1 MARDGAH
8 APGAAPYSVTFSDAR
23 VVARSERV
31 RASNGNA
38 PASSARTPSR
48 GIAVATTSDGVALAA
63 YVVGGD
69 IEVTR
74 IRPDDGVPFDPTR
87 LRLSSAFDD
96 GDGAPDFS
104 AAHVCWCAHGIDE
117 RDVAV
122 LVATCAAGDIHVI
135 DIVALDDGSI
145 AIAGLTRLEMPH
157 SSLSVC
163 PVEYPLLAVA
173 TRDSVE
179 VLDLRLRRRG
189 DDAMRREP
197 FATVRHERGGAAAAD
212 DDDDGTVEGGAGR
225 GVWRGRLAWLT
236 MRPSSDEYVGP
247 MYAVAFASVVS
258 RGGSRRDGDGS
269 RRDGNGEG
277 DRDGDGDVL
286 RVDVYAWHE
295 ETVRKTT
302 GPNAAPRFLDA
313 HRRIAVPLAGR
324 GELRSMASSGDG
336 VLYFTTDA
344 RTTMPTLSRSGRS
357 VVNAAF
363 AESARTSFG
372 PADISVSTS
381 GDRRGRG
388 DGDGE
393 MPHIRAPVASN
404 PNDDEAFGLPGAFP
418 KSLVFPQL
426 HRHGSSLEM
435 PPSPSYESSGPPAAT
450 AAAAFA
456 VEFNPGRRRGDVSK
470 NGFVVRVVDLPRGL
484 GRPDVLIPPSP
495 AGESRGGRREVLVG
509 STVGAP
515 RLVAIDASSF
525 DAAANVDLLIAGDSD
540 SGPGGG
546 NGPDRSGGSVRG
558 IDPGV
563 RLCGACRAWQGA
575 GWEGGLALTTTN
587 SSTGASSG
595 SFFFGSVDDAGADAA
610 VSVFRVET
618 TTSNPRR
625 PKSSREATDDVEARA
640 RGGSSPLSADV
651 EARAR
656 EPQPLSAEA
665 IRALSAVGATPG
677 TDLLESL
684 SSKMFEDEKNG
695 AEQSRGESRDGD
707 GVVENI
713 PGESPARAPPRP
725 YPAFEPGKGLGFNP
739 NPNPE
744 GDGVKITR
752 ADAMRSVAAAR
763 SALVDGT
770 GKDGVSASLAALM
783 TGLNAL
789 GRSVEMRMDRVE
801 AALQAQERRLRRIE
815 AAVTD
820 TSDRGKKA

>member
-8 APGAAPYSVTFSDAR
+8 APGVASYSVTFSDAR

-48 GIAVATTSDGVALAA
+48 GIAVATTSNGVALAA

-69 IEVTR
+69 VEVTR
-74 IRPDDGVPFDPTR
+74 IRPADGVPSDPNR

-96 GDGAPDFS
+96 DDDDDDGAPDFS
-104 AAHVCWCAHGIDE
+104 GAHVCWCAHGIDE

-122 LVATCAAGDIHVI
+122 LVATCAAGNIHVV
-135 DIVALDDGSI
+135 DIIALDDGSI

-157 SSLSVC
+157 ASLAVC
-163 PVEYPLLAVA
+163 PAAYPLLAVS

-197 FATVRHERGGAAAAD
+197 FATVRHERG
-212 DDDDGTVEGGAGR
+212 DDGAVEGGAAGGGR
-225 GVWRGRLAWLT
+225 RRELAWLT

-247 MYAVAFASVVS
+247 MYAVASASVVGG
-258 RGGSRRDGDGS
+258 GGSRRDRDGS
-269 RRDGNGEG
+269 RRGGDG
-277 DRDGDGDVL
+277 DGDGDVL

-302 GPNAAPRFLDA
+302 GPETGPRFLDA
-313 HRRIAVPLAGR
+313 HKRIAVPLGSR
-324 GELRSMASSGDG
+324 GELRAMASSGDD

-344 RTTMPTLSRSGRS
+344 RTTMPTLGGASS

-372 PADISVSTS
+372 PADISVSAS
-381 GDRRGRG
+381 GDRQRRG
-388 DGDGE
+388 DEDGE

-404 PNDDEAFGLPGAFP
+404 PNDDDDDDDASGLPGAFP

-426 HRHGSSLEM
+426 HRYGSGLEM
-435 PPSPSYESSGPPAAT
+435 PPFPSSSSSSSRPPA

-456 VEFNPGRRRGDVSK
+456 VEFNPGRRGDVSK

-484 GRPDVLIPPSP
+484 GRPDVLVP
-495 AGESRGGRREVLVG
+495 GRREVLVG

-525 DAAANVDLLIAGDSD
+525 DASTNVDLIVDDPD
-540 SGPGGG
+540 SGLGGG
-546 NGPDRSGGSVRG
+546 KGPSGGSVRG

-563 RLCGACRAWQGA
+563 RLRGACRAWRGA
-575 GWEGGLALTTTN
+575 GWEGGLALTTTAAAGR
-587 SSTGASSG
+587 SFG
-595 SFFFGSVDDAGADAA
+595 SFFFGSVDVADADAA

-625 PKSSREATDDVEARA
+625 PSREATDDV
-640 RGGSSPLSADV
+640 
-651 EARAR
+651 
-656 EPQPLSAEA
+656 Q
-665 IRALSAVGATPG
+665 ATPG
-677 TDLLESL
+677 VDLPESL
-684 SSKMFEDEKNG
+684 SSRFEDVKID
-695 AEQSRGESRDGD
+695 AEQSRGESRGT
-707 GVVENI
+707 
-713 PGESPARAPPRP
+713 PTPATASSGESPARAPPRP
-725 YPAFEPGKGLGFNP
+725 YPAFEPGKARGDASD
-739 NPNPE
+739 PE
-744 GDGVKITR
+744 KDRVVTR
-752 ADAMRSVAAAR
+752 ADAIKSIAAAR
-763 SALVDGT
+763 SALVDP

-820 TSDRGKKA
+820 TSDRGKA

>member
-1 MARDGAH
+1 MARDDAH
-8 APGAAPYSVTFSDAR
+8 APGAASYSVTFSDAR

-48 GIAVATTSDGVALAA
+48 GIAVATTSNGVALAV

-69 IEVTR
+69 VEVTR
-74 IRPDDGVPFDPTR
+74 IRPADGVPSDSTR
-87 LRLSSAFDD
+87 LRLSSAFNDDDDDD

-104 AAHVCWCAHGIDE
+104 GAHVFWCAHGIDE

-122 LVATCAAGDIHVI
+122 LVATCAAGNIHVV
-135 DIVALDDGSI
+135 DIIALDDGSI

-157 SSLSVC
+157 ASLAVC
-163 PVEYPLLAVA
+163 PVAYPLLAVS

-197 FATVRHERGGAAAAD
+197 FATVRHERGGEP
-212 DDDDGTVEGGAGR
+212 DDDGAVEGGAAGGGR
-225 GVWRGRLAWLT
+225 RRELAWLT

-247 MYAVAFASVVS
+247 MYAVASASVVN
-258 RGGSRRDGDGS
+258 GDGSCRDKDGDG
-269 RRDGNGEG
+269 N
-277 DRDGDGDVL
+277 VL

-302 GPNAAPRFLDA
+302 GPATGPRFLDA
-313 HRRIAVPLAGR
+313 HKRIAVPLGGR
-324 GELRSMASSGDG
+324 GELRAMASSGDD

-344 RTTMPTLSRSGRS
+344 RTTMPTFGASS

-372 PADISVSTS
+372 PADISVSVS
-381 GDRRGRG
+381 GDRRRRG
-388 DGDGE
+388 EGDDE

-404 PNDDEAFGLPGAFP
+404 PNNDDDAGGLPGAFP

-426 HRHGSSLEM
+426 HRHGSGLEM
-435 PPSPSYESSGPPAAT
+435 PPSPSSSSSSRPPAA

-456 VEFNPGRRRGDVSK
+456 VEFNPGRRGDVSK

-484 GRPDVLIPPSP
+484 GRPDVLIP
-495 AGESRGGRREVLVG
+495 GRREVLVG

-515 RLVAIDASSF
+515 RLIAIAASSF
-525 DAAANVDLLIAGDSD
+525 DAYANVDLIVGDSD
-540 SGPGGG
+540 SRLAGGG
-546 NGPDRSGGSVRG
+546 KGPPSGGSVRG

-563 RLCGACRAWQGA
+563 RLRGACRAWQGA
-575 GWEGGLALTTTN
+575 GWDGGLALTTTAT
-587 SSTGASSG
+587 TGRSLG
-595 SFFFGSVDDAGADAA
+595 SFFFGSGVSSSVPEDAA

-625 PKSSREATDDVEARA
+625 PSREATDDDEARA
-640 RGGSSPLSADV
+640 RG
-651 EARAR
+651 AR
-656 EPQPLSAEA
+656 PLSAEA
-665 IRALSAVGATPG
+665 GATRG
-677 TDLLESL
+677 VDLLESL
-684 SSKMFEDEKNG
+684 STRVEDAKIDVER
-695 AEQSRGESRDGD
+695 SRGESR
-707 GVVENI
+707 EM
-713 PGESPARAPPRP
+713 PPPAASSGESPARAPPRP
-725 YPAFEPGKGLGFNP
+725 YPAFEPGKARGDASD
-739 NPNPE
+739 PE
-744 GDGVKITR
+744 GERVATR
-752 ADAMRSVAAAR
+752 ADATRAVAAAR
-763 SALVDGT
+763 SALVDN
-770 GKDGVSASLAALM
+770 GKDGVTASLAALM

-820 TSDRGKKA
+820 TPDRVKA

>member
-1 MARDGAH
+1 MARDDAH
-8 APGAAPYSVTFSDAR
+8 APGAASYSVTFSDAR

-48 GIAVATTSDGVALAA
+48 GIAVATTSNGVALAV

-69 IEVTR
+69 VEVTR
-74 IRPDDGVPFDPTR
+74 IRPADGVPSDSTR
-87 LRLSSAFDD
+87 LRLSSAFNDDDDDD

-104 AAHVCWCAHGIDE
+104 GAHVFWCAHGIDE

-122 LVATCAAGDIHVI
+122 LVATCAAGNIHVV
-135 DIVALDDGSI
+135 DIIALDDGSI

-157 SSLSVC
+157 ASLAVC
-163 PVEYPLLAVA
+163 PVAYPLLAVS

-197 FATVRHERGGAAAAD
+197 FATVRHERGGD
-212 DDDDGTVEGGAGR
+212 PDDDGAVEGGAAGGGR
-225 GVWRGRLAWLT
+225 RRELAWLT

-247 MYAVAFASVVS
+247 MYAVASVVN
-258 RGGSRRDGDGS
+258 GDGS
-269 RRDGNGEG
+269 RRDN
-277 DRDGDGDVL
+277 DGDGNVL

-302 GPNAAPRFLDA
+302 GPATGPRFLDA
-313 HRRIAVPLAGR
+313 HKRIAVPLGGR
-324 GELRSMASSGDG
+324 GELRAMASSGDD

-344 RTTMPTLSRSGRS
+344 RTTIPTFGASS

-372 PADISVSTS
+372 PADISVSVS
-381 GDRRGRG
+381 GDRRRRG
-388 DGDGE
+388 EEDDE

-404 PNDDEAFGLPGAFP
+404 PNDDADSLPGAFP

-426 HRHGSSLEM
+426 HRHGSGLEM
-435 PPSPSYESSGPPAAT
+435 PPSPSSSSSSRPPAA

-456 VEFNPGRRRGDVSK
+456 VEFNPGRRGDVSK

-484 GRPDVLIPPSP
+484 GRPDVLIP
-495 AGESRGGRREVLVG
+495 GRREVLVG

-515 RLVAIDASSF
+515 RLIAIAASSF
-525 DAAANVDLLIAGDSD
+525 DAYANVDLIVGDSD
-540 SGPGGG
+540 SRLAGGG
-546 NGPDRSGGSVRG
+546 KGPPSGGSVRG

-563 RLCGACRAWQGA
+563 RLRGACRAWQGA
-575 GWEGGLALTTTN
+575 GWDGGLALTTTAT
-587 SSTGASSG
+587 TGRSLG
-595 SFFFGSVDDAGADAA
+595 SFFFGSGVSSSVPEDAA
-610 VSVFRVET
+610 VSVFRIET

-625 PKSSREATDDVEARA
+625 PSRETTDDVEARA
-640 RGGSSPLSADV
+640 RG
-651 EARAR
+651 AR
-656 EPQPLSAEA
+656 PLSAEA
-665 IRALSAVGATPG
+665 IRAPSAAGATRG
-677 TDLLESL
+677 VDLLESL
-684 SSKMFEDEKNG
+684 PTRVEDAKIDVER
-695 AEQSRGESRDGD
+695 SRGESR
-707 GVVENI
+707 EM
-713 PGESPARAPPRP
+713 PPPAASSGESPPRAPPRP
-725 YPAFEPGKGLGFNP
+725 YPAFEPGKARGDASD
-739 NPNPE
+739 PE
-744 GDGVKITR
+744 GERVVTR
-752 ADAMRSVAAAR
+752 ADATRAVAAAR
-763 SALVDGT
+763 AALVDN
-770 GKDGVSASLAALM
+770 GKDGVTASLAALM

-820 TSDRGKKA
+820 TSDRVKA

>member
-1 MARDGAH
+1 MARDDAH
-8 APGAAPYSVTFSDAR
+8 APGAASYSVTFSDAR

-48 GIAVATTSDGVALAA
+48 GIAVATTSNGVALAV

-69 IEVTR
+69 VEVTR
-74 IRPDDGVPFDPTR
+74 IRPADGVPSDSTR

-96 GDGAPDFS
+96 DDGDGDGAPDFS
-104 AAHVCWCAHGIDE
+104 GAHVFWCAHGIDE

-122 LVATCAAGDIHVI
+122 LVATCAAGNIHVV
-135 DIVALDDGSI
+135 DIIALDDGSI

-157 SSLSVC
+157 ASLAVC
-163 PVEYPLLAVA
+163 PVAYPLLAVS

-197 FATVRHERGGAAAAD
+197 FATVRHERGGEP
-212 DDDDGTVEGGAGR
+212 DDDGAVEGGAAGGGR
-225 GVWRGRLAWLT
+225 RRELAWLT

-247 MYAVAFASVVS
+247 MYAVASASVVN
-258 RGGSRRDGDGS
+258 GDGS
-269 RRDGNGEG
+269 RRDN
-277 DRDGDGDVL
+277 DGDGNVL

-302 GPNAAPRFLDA
+302 GPATGPRFLDA
-313 HRRIAVPLAGR
+313 HKRIAVPLRGR
-324 GELRSMASSGDG
+324 GELRAMASSGDD

-344 RTTMPTLSRSGRS
+344 RTTMPTFGASS

-372 PADISVSTS
+372 PADISVSVS
-381 GDRRGRG
+381 GDRRRRG
-388 DGDGE
+388 EEDDE

-404 PNDDEAFGLPGAFP
+404 PNDDADSLPGAFP

-426 HRHGSSLEM
+426 HRHGSGLEM
-435 PPSPSYESSGPPAAT
+435 PPSPSSSSSSRPPAA

-456 VEFNPGRRRGDVSK
+456 VEFNPGRRGDVSK

-484 GRPDVLIPPSP
+484 GRPDVLIP
-495 AGESRGGRREVLVG
+495 GRREVLVG

-515 RLVAIDASSF
+515 RLIAIAASSF
-525 DAAANVDLLIAGDSD
+525 DAYANVDLIVGDSD
-540 SGPGGG
+540 SQLAGGG
-546 NGPDRSGGSVRG
+546 KGPPSGGSVRG

-563 RLCGACRAWQGA
+563 RLRGACRAWQGV
-575 GWEGGLALTTTN
+575 GWDGGLALTTTAT
-587 SSTGASSG
+587 TGRSLG
-595 SFFFGSVDDAGADAA
+595 SFFFGSGVSSSVPEDAA

-625 PKSSREATDDVEARA
+625 PSREATDDVEARA
-640 RGGSSPLSADV
+640 RG
-651 EARAR
+651 AR
-656 EPQPLSAEA
+656 PLSAEA
-665 IRALSAVGATPG
+665 GATRG
-677 TDLLESL
+677 VDLLESL
-684 SSKMFEDEKNG
+684 STRVEDAKIDVER
-695 AEQSRGESRDGD
+695 SRGESR
-707 GVVENI
+707 EM
-713 PGESPARAPPRP
+713 PPPAASSGESPARAPPRP
-725 YPAFEPGKGLGFNP
+725 YPAFEPGKARGDASD
-739 NPNPE
+739 PE
-744 GDGVKITR
+744 GGRVVTR
-752 ADAMRSVAAAR
+752 ADATRAVAAAR
-763 SALVDGT
+763 SALVDN
-770 GKDGVSASLAALM
+770 GKDGVTASLAALM

-820 TSDRGKKA
+820 TPDRVKA

>member
-1 MARDGAH
+1 MARDDAH
-8 APGAAPYSVTFSDAR
+8 APGAASYSVTFSDAR

-48 GIAVATTSDGVALAA
+48 GSPSRQPQRRRARGVRRRRRRR
-63 YVVGGD
+63 GD
-69 IEVTR
+69 PHPSR
-74 IRPDDGVPFDPTR
+74 RRRPVRSER

-96 GDGAPDFS
+96 DDDDDGAPDFS
-104 AAHVCWCAHGIDE
+104 GAHVCWCAHGIDE

-122 LVATCAAGDIHVI
+122 LVATCAAGNIHVV
-135 DIVALDDGSI
+135 DIIALDDGSI

-157 SSLSVC
+157 ASLAVC
-163 PVEYPLLAVA
+163 PVAYPLLAVS

-197 FATVRHERGGAAAAD
+197 FATVRHERG
-212 DDDDGTVEGGAGR
+212 DDGAVEGGAAGGGR
-225 GVWRGRLAWLT
+225 RRELAWLT

-247 MYAVAFASVVS
+247 MYAVASASVVGG
-258 RGGSRRDGDGS
+258 GGSRRD
-269 RRDGNGEG
+269 RDGGTGN
-277 DRDGDGDVL
+277 VL

-302 GPNAAPRFLDA
+302 GPETGPRFLDA
-313 HRRIAVPLAGR
+313 HKRIAVPLGSR
-324 GELRSMASSGDG
+324 GELRAMASSGDD

-344 RTTMPTLSRSGRS
+344 RTTMPTLGASS

-372 PADISVSTS
+372 PADISVSAS
-381 GDRRGRG
+381 GDDRARR
-388 DGDGE
+388 DEDGE
-393 MPHIRAPVASN
+393 MPHIRAPVASD
-404 PNDDEAFGLPGAFP
+404 PNDDDDASNLPGAFP

-426 HRHGSSLEM
+426 HRYGSGLEM
-435 PPSPSYESSGPPAAT
+435 PPFPSSSSSSSRPPA

-456 VEFNPGRRRGDVSK
+456 VEFNPGRRGDVSK

-484 GRPDVLIPPSP
+484 GRPDVLVP
-495 AGESRGGRREVLVG
+495 GRREVLVG

-525 DAAANVDLLIAGDSD
+525 DASTNVDILITDDPDFGL
-540 SGPGGG
+540 GGG
-546 NGPDRSGGSVRG
+546 KGPSGGSVRG

-563 RLCGACRAWQGA
+563 RLRGACRAWQGA
-575 GWEGGLALTTTN
+575 GWDGGLALTTTAAAGR
-587 SSTGASSG
+587 SFG
-595 SFFFGSVDDAGADAA
+595 SFFFGSVDAAAADAA

-625 PKSSREATDDVEARA
+625 PSREATDDV
-640 RGGSSPLSADV
+640 
-651 EARAR
+651 
-656 EPQPLSAEA
+656 Q
-665 IRALSAVGATPG
+665 ATPG
-677 TDLLESL
+677 VDLLESL
-684 SSKMFEDEKNG
+684 SSRFEDAKIDVEQSRGVKID
-695 AEQSRGESRDGD
+695 AEQSRGESRGT
-707 GVVENI
+707 
-713 PGESPARAPPRP
+713 PTPASASSGESPARAPPRP
-725 YPAFEPGKGLGFNP
+725 YPAFEPGKARGDASD
-739 NPNPE
+739 PE
-744 GDGVKITR
+744 GDRVVTR
-752 ADAMRSVAAAR
+752 ADAIKSIAAAR
-763 SALVDGT
+763 SALVDP
-770 GKDGVSASLAALM
+770 GKDGMSASLAALM

-820 TSDRGKKA
+820 TSDRGKA